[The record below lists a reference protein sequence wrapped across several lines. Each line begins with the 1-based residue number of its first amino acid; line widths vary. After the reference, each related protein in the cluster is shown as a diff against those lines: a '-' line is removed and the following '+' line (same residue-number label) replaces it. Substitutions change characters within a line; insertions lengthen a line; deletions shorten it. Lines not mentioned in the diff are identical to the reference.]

1 MGTRADNGELVGTF
15 GDFGITSLPDACG
28 SIMGF
33 LELGFSSSKCTLPAA
48 QSHDPPL
55 EVLSPT
61 ATSAPYTTR
70 WDPSPRP
77 YLNPPKPVSPE
88 PSTSYP

>member
-15 GDFGITSLPDACG
+15 GDFGVTSLPDACG

-61 ATSAPYTTR
+61 QLLPLTPHVGTPALGPI
-70 WDPSPRP
+70 
-77 YLNPPKPVSPE
+77 
-88 PSTSYP
+88 